1 MTGVLL
7 GTALTLVALLG
18 LVTAPRLAA
27 VQGGVLPGN
36 AAGRLRLAQTGGDDA
51 QPDESEAADP
61 AWASF
66 MRAL

>member
-18 LVTAPRLAA
+18 LATAPRLAA
-27 VQGGVLPGN
+27 IQAGSLSGN
-36 AAGRLRLAQTGGDDA
+36 AGGRLRLAQTGGSD

-61 AWASF
+61 TWASF

>member
-27 VQGGVLPGN
+27 VQGGELSGN
-36 AAGRLRLAQTGGDDA
+36 AGGRLRLAQTGGSD
-51 QPDESEAADP
+51 QPDEAEDTDP
-61 AWASF
+61 TWASF

>member
-27 VQGGVLPGN
+27 IQGGMLPGN
-36 AAGRLRLAQTGGDDA
+36 AGGRLRLAQTGGDA
-51 QPDESEAADP
+51 QPDESETADP
-61 AWASF
+61 TWASF